1 MKNDKLKHI
10 KLWESFISE
19 DRQTEFDNVTNIS
32 NDIISKSNE
41 MLNSN
46 PIKIYNRVVLPS
58 DYPTNDKLH
67 KHLIN
72 NPDTVSVIKIKPV
85 TDVYQGIDLKDKDVS
100 IEVIFGRTM
109 YQMNGDEY
117 TGKENI
123 TISLNGIRNG
133 LLNNSLNS
141 EEFITND
148 GFQSIITIMKSVI
161 DISTAFNESEKNEL
175 LEIVITDIKK
185 HISKE
190 LENLLDEIK

>member
-19 DRQTEFDNVTNIS
+19 DRKTEFDNVNHIS
-32 NDIISKSNE
+32 GDVISKSNE

-46 PIKIYNRVVLPS
+46 PIKIYNRLVLPS
-58 DYPTNDKLH
+58 DYPSNDELH

-109 YQMNGDEY
+109 YQMNGDKY

-123 TISLNGIRNG
+123 TLSLNGIRNG
-133 LLNNSLNS
+133 LLSNSLNS
-141 EEFITND
+141 EESITND

-161 DISTAFNESEKNEL
+161 DISTAFNESEKKEL
-175 LEIVITDIKK
+175 LQIVITDIKK
-185 HISKE
+185 YISKE

>member
-19 DRQTEFDNVTNIS
+19 DRQTEFDNVNNIS

-46 PIKIYNRVVLPS
+46 PIKIYNRLVLPS

-123 TISLNGIRNG
+123 TISLNGIKNG

-141 EEFITND
+141 EESITND

-161 DISTAFNESEKNEL
+161 DISTAFNESEKKEL
-175 LEIVITDIKK
+175 LQIVITDIKK
-185 HISKE
+185 YISKE

>member
-19 DRQTEFDNVTNIS
+19 DRQTEFDNVNHIS

-46 PIKIYNRVVLPS
+46 PIKIYNRLVLPS
-58 DYPTNDKLH
+58 DYPANDKLH

-123 TISLNGIRNG
+123 TISLNGIKNG

-141 EEFITND
+141 EESITND

-161 DISTAFNESEKNEL
+161 DISTAFNESEKKEL
-175 LEIVITDIKK
+175 LQIVITDIKK
-185 HISKE
+185 YISKE

>member
-19 DRQTEFDNVTNIS
+19 DRQTEFDNVNNIS

>member
-19 DRQTEFDNVTNIS
+19 DRKTEFDNVNHIS
-32 NDIISKSNE
+32 SDVISKSNE

-46 PIKIYNRVVLPS
+46 PIKIYNRLVLPS
-58 DYPTNDKLH
+58 DYPANDELY

-72 NPDTVSVIKIKPV
+72 NPDTVSVIKVKPV
-85 TDVYQGIDLKDKDVS
+85 TDVYQEIDLKDKDVS

-109 YQMNGDEY
+109 YQMNGNEY
-117 TGKENI
+117 TSKENI
-123 TISLNGIRNG
+123 TLSLNGIRNG
-133 LLNNSLNS
+133 LLSNSLNN
-141 EEFITND
+141 EESITND

-161 DISTAFNESEKNEL
+161 DISTAFNESEKKEL
-175 LEIVITDIKK
+175 LQIVITDIKK
-185 HISKE
+185 YISKE

>member
-1 MKNDKLKHI
+1 MKNDKLKHV

-19 DRQTEFDNVTNIS
+19 DRKTEFDNVNHIS
-32 NDIISKSNE
+32 SDVISKSNE

-46 PIKIYNRVVLPS
+46 PIKIYNRLVLPS
-58 DYPTNDKLH
+58 DYPANDKLH

-109 YQMNGDEY
+109 YKMNGDEY

-123 TISLNGIRNG
+123 TLSLNGIKNG
-133 LLNNSLNS
+133 LLSNSLNS
-141 EEFITND
+141 EESITND

-161 DISTAFNESEKNEL
+161 DISTAFNESEKKEL
-175 LEIVITDIKK
+175 LQIVITDIKK
-185 HISKE
+185 YISKE

>member
-19 DRQTEFDNVTNIS
+19 DRQTEFDNVNNIS
-32 NDIISKSNE
+32 NYIISKSNE

-46 PIKIYNRVVLPS
+46 PIKIYNRLVLPS
-58 DYPTNDKLH
+58 DYPANDELH

-123 TISLNGIRNG
+123 TISLNGIKNG

-141 EEFITND
+141 EESITND

-161 DISTAFNESEKNEL
+161 DISTAFNESEKKEL
-175 LEIVITDIKK
+175 LQIVITDIKK
-185 HISKE
+185 YISKE

>member
-1 MKNDKLKHI
+1 
-10 KLWESFISE
+10 
-19 DRQTEFDNVTNIS
+19 
-32 NDIISKSNE
+32 

-46 PIKIYNRVVLPS
+46 PIKIYNRLVLPS
-58 DYPTNDKLH
+58 DYPANDKLH

-123 TISLNGIRNG
+123 TISLNGIKNG

-141 EEFITND
+141 EESITND

-161 DISTAFNESEKNEL
+161 DISTAFNESEKKEL
-175 LEIVITDIKK
+175 LQIVITDIKK
-185 HISKE
+185 YISKE

>member
-19 DRQTEFDNVTNIS
+19 DRQTEFDNVKNIS

-46 PIKIYNRVVLPS
+46 PIKIYNRLVLPS
-58 DYPTNDKLH
+58 DYPANDKLH

-123 TISLNGIRNG
+123 TISLNGIKNG

-141 EEFITND
+141 EESITND

-161 DISTAFNESEKNEL
+161 DISTAFNESEKKEL
-175 LEIVITDIKK
+175 LQIVITDIKK
-185 HISKE
+185 YISKE

>member
-19 DRQTEFDNVTNIS
+19 DRQTEFDNVNNIS

-46 PIKIYNRVVLPS
+46 PIKIYNRLVLPS
-58 DYPTNDKLH
+58 DYPANDKLH

-123 TISLNGIRNG
+123 TISLNGIKNG

-141 EEFITND
+141 EESITND

-161 DISTAFNESEKNEL
+161 DISTAFNESEKKEL
-175 LEIVITDIKK
+175 LQIVITDIKK
-185 HISKE
+185 YISKE

>member
-19 DRQTEFDNVTNIS
+19 DRQTEFDNVNHIS

-46 PIKIYNRVVLPS
+46 PIKIYNRLVLPS
-58 DYPTNDKLH
+58 DYPANDKLH

-109 YQMNGDEY
+109 YQMNGDKY

-123 TISLNGIRNG
+123 TISLNGIKNG

-141 EEFITND
+141 EESITND

-161 DISTAFNESEKNEL
+161 DISTAFNESEKKEL
-175 LEIVITDIKK
+175 LQIVITDIKK
-185 HISKE
+185 YISKE

>member
-19 DRQTEFDNVTNIS
+19 DRQTEFDNVNNIS

-123 TISLNGIRNG
+123 TISLNGIKNG

-141 EEFITND
+141 EESITND

-161 DISTAFNESEKNEL
+161 DISTAFNESEKKEL
-175 LEIVITDIKK
+175 LQIVITDIKK
-185 HISKE
+185 YISKE

>member
-19 DRQTEFDNVTNIS
+19 DRKTEFDNVNHIS
-32 NDIISKSNE
+32 GDVISKSNE

-46 PIKIYNRVVLPS
+46 PIKIYNRLVLPS

-109 YQMNGDEY
+109 YQMNGDKY

-123 TISLNGIRNG
+123 TLSLNGIRNG
-133 LLNNSLNS
+133 LLSNSLNS
-141 EEFITND
+141 EESITND

-161 DISTAFNESEKNEL
+161 DISTAFNESEKKEL
-175 LEIVITDIKK
+175 LQIVITDIKK
-185 HISKE
+185 YISKE

>member
-19 DRQTEFDNVTNIS
+19 DRQTEFDNVNNIS

-46 PIKIYNRVVLPS
+46 PIKIYNRLVLPS
-58 DYPTNDKLH
+58 DYPANDKLH

-141 EEFITND
+141 EESITND

-161 DISTAFNESEKNEL
+161 DISTAFNESEKKEL
-175 LEIVITDIKK
+175 LQIVITDIKK
-185 HISKE
+185 YISKE